1 MRTSAE
7 EMGAQMT
14 VTEQE
19 PTDAQPMHSS
29 DWIDEAGELAMHLS
43 VSVTRDGTLY
53 LETVFVGRYAVF
65 GRHNGPLDAKGS
77 PAAVSEAVERMTHRL
92 GLRPAATAANPDLA
106 ASKQP
111 PDRD

>member
-1 MRTSAE
+1 
-7 EMGAQMT
+7 MGAEMT
-14 VTEQE
+14 VMEQQ

-29 DWIDEAGELAMHLS
+29 DWIDQAGEPAMHVS

-77 PAAVSEAVERMTHRL
+77 PAAVHEAIERLTRRL
-92 GLRPAATAANPDLA
+92 GLRPATTAKRR
-106 ASKQP
+106 SGGE
-111 PDRD
+111 